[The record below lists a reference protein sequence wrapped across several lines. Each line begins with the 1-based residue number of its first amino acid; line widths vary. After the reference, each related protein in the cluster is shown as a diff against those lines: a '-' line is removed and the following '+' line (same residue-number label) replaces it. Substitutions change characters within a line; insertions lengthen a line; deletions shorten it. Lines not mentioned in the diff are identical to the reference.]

1 VGLLVAIEGIDGSGK
16 GTQAALLHRR
26 LVESGRRAA
35 LLGFP
40 RYSETFFGARIGD
53 FLNGRFGRLD
63 EVDPFLAATLYA
75 GDRYESKGTLLD
87 ALAAHEV
94 VVLDRYIPSNIAHQ
108 AGKRRGADRLRLR
121 NWIEHLEYELYGLPR
136 PDLVVLFD
144 LPARDAA
151 GLIALKKKRD
161 YTDSAADLQ
170 EADTDYQESVRSAY
184 LELSTGPEWRVVEVT
199 RDGQV
204 RPPEVIA
211 AEVFEAVSRQIA
223 GPR

>member
-1 VGLLVAIEGIDGSGK
+1 MGLLVAIEGIDGSGK

-26 LVESGRRAA
+26 LVESGHRAA

-75 GDRYESKGTLLD
+75 GDRYESKGTLQG

-170 EADTDYQESVRSAY
+170 EADTDYQESVRAAY
-184 LELSTGPEWRVVEVT
+184 LELSTGPEWRVVEVV
-199 RDGQV
+199 RDRQV
-204 RPPEVIA
+204 RSPDVIA
-211 AEVFEAVSRQIA
+211 AEVFDAVSRQIA
-223 GPR
+223 GTR